1 MYLDKVERAMM
12 ATNAD
17 RASRRSVVE
26 MVEDQ
31 IAEMCRTNL
40 NDHSNDEDFQS
51 MFDQMD
57 SPASFAAAFDSREM
71 EAAQPTPPKKRY
83 SKLAILAGVF
93 PFLALLFL
101 IIASLDVGLEGPAI
115 MLCFMSLFAPIVGW
129 YAMRRI
135 SMDEHLVGKRFALAG
150 IYVPLLAAANLLLIG
165 IGVSAPEA
173 VMVVGGILLLVAA
186 NVGLVLLIRRGISR
200 AESPKKRSRA
210 NGNGMSGMTP
220 TLAT

>member
-40 NDHSNDEDFQS
+40 NDHSTDEDFQS

-71 EAAQPTPPKKRY
+71 EAAPPAPPKKRF
-83 SKLAILAGVF
+83 SKLAILAGAFPVF
-93 PFLALLFL
+93 SLLFL
-101 IIASLDVGLEGPAI
+101 IIASTGAVPEGPAI
-115 MLCFMSLFAPIVGW
+115 VVCLMSLFSPVAGW
-129 YAMRRI
+129 YALRRI
-135 SMDEHLVGKRFALAG
+135 STNEHLVGKRFALAG
-150 IYVPLLAAANLLLIG
+150 IYVPLIAVANGLLID
-165 IGVSAPEA
+165 IGVQAQEA
-173 VMVVGGILLLVAA
+173 VFFMGGALLLVAA
-186 NVGLVLLIRRGISR
+186 NVGLVFLIRCAINR
-200 AESPKKRSRA
+200 AESAKKRSPS
-210 NGNGMSGMTP
+210 NGNGMSGITP